1 MDALTNSPVIQMLMD
16 PVLYIGLGYGLLL
29 TLQIAGL
36 SIVLSFAF
44 GTVLGAMRYS
54 GLPVI
59 SQVATTYIE
68 VVRNLPTLLLI
79 LVSYFVLG
87 LPAMWAATI
96 GLTIY
101 TSAIIA
107 EIIRGGLNSVATGQ
121 WEAARSQGLSYLQC
135 MRYIILPPAVV
146 KMIPPIVSQFVTVI
160 KDSSFAMAIGAYELM
175 FKGTILAAKYWK
187 PAQIIT
193 IYIVISL
200 VYFAINFAISSIAR
214 SLQNRWSAGRGT
226 IGADPS

>member
-1 MDALTNSPVIQMLMD
+1 MEFLADNPIIEMLGD

-29 TLQIAGL
+29 TLQIAAL
-36 SIVLSFAF
+36 SIVLSFLF
-44 GTVLGAMRYS
+44 GTILGAMRYS
-54 GLPVI
+54 GKPVI
-59 SQVATTYIE
+59 KHIAVTYIE

-107 EIIRGGLNSVATGQ
+107 EVIRGGLNSVPTGQ
-121 WEAARSQGLSYLQC
+121 WEAARSQGMSFLQS
-135 MRYIILPPAVV
+135 MRHIVLPPAVV

-175 FKGTILAAKYWK
+175 FKGTILAATYWK
-187 PAQIIT
+187 PSQIIT
-193 IYIVISL
+193 IYVVISL
-200 VYFAINFAISSIAR
+200 VYFTINFIISTFAR
-214 SLQNRWSAGRGT
+214 GLQTRMSVGRGS
-226 IGADPS
+226 IGS

>member
-1 MDALTNSPVIQMLMD
+1 MDAFMASPVMTMLSD
-16 PVLYIGLGYGLLL
+16 PILYIGLGLGLLL
-29 TLQIAGL
+29 TLEIAGL
-36 SIVLSFAF
+36 SIVLSFVF
-44 GTVLGAMRYS
+44 GTILGSMRYT

-59 SQVATTYIE
+59 SHIATTYIE
-68 VVRNLPTLLLI
+68 VIRNLPTLLLI

-107 EIIRGGLNSVATGQ
+107 EIIRGGLNSVPVGQ
-121 WEAARSQGLSYLQC
+121 WEAARSQGFTFVQS
-135 MRYIILPPAVV
+135 MRYVVLPPSVV

-193 IYIVISL
+193 IYLVISL
-200 VYFAINFAISSIAR
+200 VYFAINFTISMIAR
-214 SLQNRWSAGRGT
+214 RLQTKLSIGRGG
-226 IGADPS
+226 IGD

>member
-1 MDALTNSPVIQMLMD
+1 MATFMDTPVMVMLTD
-16 PVLYIGLGYGLLL
+16 PILYVGLGLGLVL
-29 TLQIAGL
+29 TLQIAL
-36 SIVLSFAF
+36 TSIVLSFVF
-44 GTVLGAMRYS
+44 GTILGAMRYS
-54 GLPVI
+54 KLPVI

-79 LVSYFVLG
+79 LLSYFVLG

-107 EIIRGGLNSVATGQ
+107 EVIRGGLNSIAVGQ
-121 WEAARSQGLSYLQC
+121 WEAARSQGFSYLQA
-135 MRYIILPPAVV
+135 MRHVVLPPAVV
-146 KMIPPIVSQFVTVI
+146 KMIPPVVSQFVTVI

-187 PAQIIT
+187 PEQIIT
-193 IYIVISL
+193 IYVVISL
-200 VYFAINFAISSIAR
+200 VYFVINFAISMVAR
-214 SLQNRWSAGRGT
+214 RLQAKLSAGRGT
-226 IGADPS
+226 IGA

>member
-1 MDALTNSPVIQMLMD
+1 MDAIMSNPVIQMLSD
-16 PVLYIGLGYGLLL
+16 PVLYIGLGQGLLL
-29 TLQIAGL
+29 TLEIAGM
-36 SIVLSFAF
+36 SIVLSSVF
-44 GTVLGAMRYS
+44 GTIIGAMRYS
-54 GLPVI
+54 GFPVV
-59 SQVATTYIE
+59 SHLATTYIE
-68 VVRNLPTLLLI
+68 VVRNLPQLLLI

-107 EIIRGGLNSVATGQ
+107 EVIRGGLNSVPVGQ
-121 WEAARSQGLSYLQC
+121 WEAARSQGFSFLQS
-135 MRYIILPPAVV
+135 MRYIVLPPAVV

-175 FKGTILAAKYWK
+175 FKGTILAAKYWR
-187 PAQIIT
+187 PSQIIT

-200 VYFAINFAISSIAR
+200 VYFAVNFAISTVAR
-214 SLQNRWSAGRGT
+214 RLQKKLSTGRGT
-226 IGADPS
+226 IGN

>member
-1 MDALTNSPVIQMLMD
+1 MDAFLNTPVMVMLTD
-16 PVLYIGLGYGLLL
+16 PILYIGLGLGLLL
-29 TLQIAGL
+29 TLEIAGM
-36 SIVLSFAF
+36 SIVLSFVF
-44 GTVLGAMRYS
+44 GTVIGSMRYS

-59 SQVATTYIE
+59 SHVATTYIE
-68 VVRNLPTLLLI
+68 VIRNLPTLLLI

-107 EIIRGGLNSVATGQ
+107 EIIRGGLNSVPTGQ
-121 WEAARSQGLSYLQC
+121 WEAARSQGFSFLQS
-135 MRYIILPPAVV
+135 MRHVVLPPAVV

-187 PAQIIT
+187 PSQIIT
-193 IYIVISL
+193 IYVVISL
-200 VYFAINFAISSIAR
+200 VYFVINFTISLIAR
-214 SLQNRWSAGRGT
+214 RLQTKMSVGRGS
-226 IGADPS
+226 IGN

>member
-1 MDALTNSPVIQMLMD
+1 MDALLNSPVLEMLKD
-16 PVLYIGLGYGLLL
+16 PILYKGLGLGLVL
-29 TLQIAGL
+29 TLEIAGL
-36 SIVLSFAF
+36 SIVLSFIF
-44 GTVLGAMRYS
+44 GTILGSMRYS

-59 SQVATTYIE
+59 SHVATAYIE
-68 VVRNLPTLLLI
+68 FIRNLPTLLLI

-107 EIIRGGLNSVATGQ
+107 EIIRGGLNSVPLGQ
-121 WEAARSQGLSYLQC
+121 WEAARSQGFNFIQA
-135 MRYIILPPAVV
+135 MRHVVLPPAVV
-146 KMIPPIVSQFVTVI
+146 KMIPAIVSQFVTVI

-187 PAQIIT
+187 PSQIIT
-193 IYIVISL
+193 IYVVISL
-200 VYFAINFAISSIAR
+200 VYFIINFAISMVAR
-214 SLQNRWSAGRGT
+214 RLQTKMSAGRGG
-226 IGADPS
+226 IGS

>member
-1 MDALTNSPVIQMLMD
+1 MEALMNNAVIQMLSD
-16 PVLYIGLGYGLLL
+16 PILYIGLGYGLLL
-29 TLQIAGL
+29 TVEIAAL
-36 SIVLSFAF
+36 SIVFSFIF
-44 GTVLGAMRYS
+44 GTILGAMRYS

-59 SQVATTYIE
+59 SQIAATYVE

-107 EIIRGGLNSVATGQ
+107 EVIRGGLNSVATGQ
-121 WEAARSQGLSYLQC
+121 WEAARAQGFSYLQS

-187 PAQIIT
+187 PSQIIT
-193 IYIVISL
+193 IYLIISL
-200 VYFAINFAISSIAR
+200 AYFVINFTISSIAR
-214 SLQNRWSAGRGT
+214 SLQNRWSAGRGS
-226 IGADPS
+226 IGADPA

>member
-1 MDALTNSPVIQMLMD
+1 MDALVNSPVIEMFQD

-29 TLQIAGL
+29 TLQIAAL
-36 SIVLSFAF
+36 SIVLSFVF
-44 GTVLGAMRYS
+44 GTVLGSMRYS

-59 SQVATTYIE
+59 SHVAVTYIE
-68 VVRNLPTLLLI
+68 FIRNLPTLLLI

-121 WEAARSQGLSYLQC
+121 WEAARSQGFNFLQS
-135 MRYIILPPAVV
+135 MRHVILPPAVV

-187 PAQIIT
+187 PSQIIT
-193 IYIVISL
+193 IYVLIAL
-200 VYFAINFAISSIAR
+200 VYFVINFAISLVAR
-214 SLQNRWSAGRGT
+214 RLQTKMSAGRGG
-226 IGADPS
+226 IGS

>member
-1 MDALTNSPVIQMLMD
+1 VAAFAGSPILQMLTD
-16 PVLYIGLGYGLLL
+16 PILWLGLWYGLVL
-29 TLQIAGL
+29 TLQIAAL
-36 SIVLSFAF
+36 SIGFSFIF
-44 GTVLGAMRYS
+44 GTVIGSMRYS

-59 SQVATTYIE
+59 SHIATTYIE
-68 VVRNLPTLLLI
+68 VIRNLPTLLLI

-121 WEAARSQGLSYLQC
+121 WEAARSQGLSFLQA
-135 MRYIILPPAVV
+135 MRYVVLPQAVV

-187 PAQIIT
+187 AEQIIT
-193 IYIVISL
+193 IYVVIAL
-200 VYFAINFAISSIAR
+200 IYFTINFGISMLAR
-214 SLQNRWSAGRGT
+214 RLQNRLSAGRGT
-226 IGADPS
+226 IGT

>member
-1 MDALTNSPVIQMLMD
+1 MNALTPVIEMLKD
-16 PVLYIGLGYGLLL
+16 PVLYIGLGNGLLL

-44 GTVLGAMRYS
+44 GTILGSMRYS

-59 SQVATTYIE
+59 SHVAIAYIE
-68 VVRNLPTLLLI
+68 FIRNLPTLLLI

-107 EIIRGGLNSVATGQ
+107 EIIRGGLNSVPAGQ
-121 WEAARSQGLSYLQC
+121 WEAAKSQGFNFIQA
-135 MRYIILPPAVV
+135 MRHIVLPPAVV
-146 KMIPPIVSQFVTVI
+146 KMIPAIVSQFVTVI

-193 IYIVISL
+193 IYVVIAL
-200 VYFAINFAISSIAR
+200 VYFIINFAISMVAR
-214 SLQNRWSAGRGT
+214 RLQKKFSAGRGG
-226 IGADPS
+226 IGG

>member
-1 MDALTNSPVIQMLMD
+1 MEAFLNTPVMTMLTD
-16 PVLYIGLGYGLLL
+16 PILYIGLGLGLLL
-29 TLQIAGL
+29 TLEIAGM
-36 SIVLSFAF
+36 SIVLSFVF
-44 GTVLGAMRYS
+44 GTILGSMRYS

-68 VVRNLPTLLLI
+68 FIRNLPTLLLI

-107 EIIRGGLNSVATGQ
+107 EIIRGGLNSVPTGQ
-121 WEAARSQGLSYLQC
+121 WEAARSQGFTFIQS
-135 MRYIILPPAVV
+135 MRFVVLPPAVV

-175 FKGTILAAKYWK
+175 FKGTILAAKFWK
-187 PAQIIT
+187 PSQIIT
-193 IYIVISL
+193 IYVVIAL
-200 VYFAINFAISSIAR
+200 VYFIINFAISLVAR
-214 SLQNRWSAGRGT
+214 RLQTKLSVGRGS
-226 IGADPS
+226 IGN

>member
-1 MDALTNSPVIQMLMD
+1 MAAFAGSPILQMLTD
-16 PVLYIGLGYGLLL
+16 PILWLGLWYGLVL
-29 TLQIAGL
+29 TLQIAAL
-36 SIVLSFAF
+36 SIGFSFIF
-44 GTVLGAMRYS
+44 GTVIGSMRYS

-59 SQVATTYIE
+59 SHIATTYIE
-68 VVRNLPTLLLI
+68 VIRNLPTLLLI

-121 WEAARSQGLSYLQC
+121 WEAARSQGLSFLQA
-135 MRYIILPPAVV
+135 MRYVVLPQAVV

-187 PAQIIT
+187 AEQIIT
-193 IYIVISL
+193 IYVVIAL
-200 VYFAINFAISSIAR
+200 IYFTINFGISMLAR
-214 SLQNRWSAGRGT
+214 RLQNRLSAGRGT
-226 IGADPS
+226 IGT

>member
-1 MDALTNSPVIQMLMD
+1 MDALTPILEMLRD
-16 PVLYIGLGYGLLL
+16 PVLYIGLGNGLLL
-29 TLQIAGL
+29 TLQISAL
-36 SIVLSFAF
+36 SIALSFVF
-44 GTVLGAMRYS
+44 GTILGSMRYS
-54 GLPVI
+54 AVPVVSHI
-59 SQVATTYIE
+59 ATTYIE
-68 VVRNLPTLLLI
+68 FIRNLPTLLLI

-107 EIIRGGLNSVATGQ
+107 EIIRGGLNSVPPGQ
-121 WEAARSQGLSYLQC
+121 WEAAKSQGMNFIQA
-135 MRYIILPPAVV
+135 MRYVVLPPAVV
-146 KMIPPIVSQFVTVI
+146 KMIPAIVSQFVTVI

-193 IYIVISL
+193 IYVIIAL
-200 VYFAINFAISSIAR
+200 VYFLINFAISMVAR
-214 SLQNRWSAGRGT
+214 RLQKKFSAGRGG
-226 IGADPS
+226 IGG

>member
-1 MDALTNSPVIQMLMD
+1 MEAFMNSPVMEMLTD

-36 SIVLSFAF
+36 SIALSFVF
-44 GTVLGAMRYS
+44 GTIIGSMRYT

-59 SQVATTYIE
+59 SHVATIYIE
-68 VVRNLPTLLLI
+68 VIRNLPTLLLI

-107 EIIRGGLNSVATGQ
+107 EVIRGGLNSVPTGQ
-121 WEAARSQGLSYLQC
+121 WEAARSQGFSFLQS
-135 MRYIILPPAVV
+135 MRYIVLPPAVV

-175 FKGTILAAKYWK
+175 FKGTILAAKYWR

-193 IYIVISL
+193 IYLVISL
-200 VYFAINFAISSIAR
+200 VYFVINFAISTVAR
-214 SLQNRWSAGRGT
+214 RLQTKMSVGRGG
-226 IGADPS
+226 IGD

>member
-1 MDALTNSPVIQMLMD
+1 MDALLNSPVLEMLKD
-16 PVLYIGLGYGLLL
+16 PILYKGLGLGLVL
-29 TLQIAGL
+29 TLEIAGL
-36 SIVLSFAF
+36 SIVLSFIF
-44 GTVLGAMRYS
+44 GTILGSMRYS

-59 SQVATTYIE
+59 SHVATAYIE
-68 VVRNLPTLLLI
+68 FIRNLPTLLLI

-107 EIIRGGLNSVATGQ
+107 EIIRGGLNSVPLGQ
-121 WEAARSQGLSYLQC
+121 WEAARSQGFNFIQA
-135 MRYIILPPAVV
+135 MRHVVLPPAVV
-146 KMIPPIVSQFVTVI
+146 KMIPAIVSQFVTVI

-187 PAQIIT
+187 PSQIIT
-193 IYIVISL
+193 IYLIIAL
-200 VYFAINFAISSIAR
+200 VYFLINFAISLVAR
-214 SLQNRWSAGRGT
+214 RLQTKLSLGRGS
-226 IGADPS
+226 IGS

>member
-1 MDALTNSPVIQMLMD
+1 MDAFLSSPVMVMLRD
-16 PVLYIGLGYGLLL
+16 PILYIGLGNGLML
-29 TLQIAGL
+29 TLAIAGL
-36 SIVLSFAF
+36 SIGLSSVF
-44 GTVLGAMRYS
+44 GTIIGSMRYT
-54 GLPVI
+54 GWPVV

-68 VVRNLPTLLLI
+68 VIRNLPTLLLI

-107 EIIRGGLNSVATGQ
+107 EIIRGGLNSVPAGQ
-121 WEAARSQGLSYLQC
+121 WEAARSQGMSFLKA
-135 MRYIILPPAVV
+135 MRHVVLPPSVV

-187 PAQIIT
+187 PSQIIT
-193 IYIVISL
+193 IYLLIALTYFVINFTISL
-200 VYFAINFAISSIAR
+200 VARRLQKRLSI
-214 SLQNRWSAGRGT
+214 GRGG
-226 IGADPS
+226 IGD

>member
-96 GLTIY
+96 GLMQ
-101 TSAIIA
+101 SP
-107 EIIRGGLNSVATGQ
+107 E
-121 WEAARSQGLSYLQC
+121 
-135 MRYIILPPAVV
+135 
-146 KMIPPIVSQFVTVI
+146 F
-160 KDSSFAMAIGAYELM
+160 
-175 FKGTILAAKYWK
+175 
-187 PAQIIT
+187 
-193 IYIVISL
+193 
-200 VYFAINFAISSIAR
+200 
-214 SLQNRWSAGRGT
+214 
-226 IGADPS
+226 